1 MKVCKSCNKEL
12 HESLFGKEKRVKSGL
27 KANCQGCLNAKG
39 RASPITNATKMYR
52 EEYRKSHPEIFRI
65 ASAKWKKNNPD
76 KVSRI
81 NNLRRSQQSKAT
93 LSGYEKEIEE
103 FYWLARDLK
112 AVTGEKY
119 HVDHIVPLRGANVCG
134 LHVPWNLQILPAD
147 INLSKSNTF
156 DDIKEEI

>member
-1 MKVCKSCNKEL
+1 MKVCTKCLLDKPLSAYGKSKTER
-12 HESLFGKEKRVKSGL
+12 FGVRSKCKDCVKAYNHAYVRSKQSFVGKVYSGL
-27 KANCQGCLNAKG
+27 TKLEYDKQYSKLNRDKRNASQAK
-39 RASPITNATKMYR
+39 RRSLQSNATL
-52 EEYRKSHPEIFRI
+52 
-65 ASAKWKKNNPD
+65 A
-76 KVSRI
+76 
-81 NNLRRSQQSKAT
+81 
-93 LSGYEKEIEE
+93 GYEKEIQD

-156 DDIKEEI
+156 DAIKEEI